1 MIDQLSSR
9 PIPISEVGH
18 EATNFNGTIQ
28 SVTFHKN
35 HYLVMKLKSHLISQ
49 YGNTGKMYTNLDDSV
64 IVRKIAL
71 CDEFIEV
78 FRKIDSGEGTDWWAI
93 TMYEKIR
100 AEMVMD
106 QRKLD
111 SGEISMNEFMDNV
124 RKSIEV
130 WKKIMTILRIEPE
143 GSYLRKI
150 ATRTEQEISKAQDLV
165 LMAQFF

>member
-1 MIDQLSSR
+1 MISQLSSKHKLS
-9 PIPISEVGH
+9 SEQDL
-18 EATNFNGTIQ
+18 ATSNSTGINPYLH
-28 SVTFHKN
+28 FHKN

-49 YGNTGKMYTNLDDSV
+49 YGNTGTAYSDLDSDV
-64 IVRKIAL
+64 ILRKIAL
-71 CDEFIEV
+71 CEEFIEV
-78 FRKIDSGEGTDWWAI
+78 FSKIDSGEGTDWWAI

-100 AEMVMD
+100 AEMVLD

-111 SGEISMNEFMDNV
+111 TGAISMEAFLCNV